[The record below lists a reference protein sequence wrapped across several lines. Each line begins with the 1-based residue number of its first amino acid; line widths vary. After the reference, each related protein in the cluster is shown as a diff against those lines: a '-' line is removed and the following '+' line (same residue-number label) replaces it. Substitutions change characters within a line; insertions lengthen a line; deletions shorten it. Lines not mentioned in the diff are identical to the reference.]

1 MLFPP
6 NPPKS
11 GEALRAAWGRHLI
24 DWIKSSVVPRG
35 DGTTTIVH
43 GCTVSA
49 KNNLGDT
56 YNGYLKP
63 VQTAANKIKIVD
75 GLDIEAA
82 NCATVQINK
91 FTNNIAAAE
100 LTITADCFIY
110 LESVLNGDPATS
122 ATAEIK
128 QSATYPG
135 YEAGKEKTLISR
147 VTFADSKI
155 TNFSQEPVPNHIIV
169 WGTC

>member
-1 MLFPP
+1 MSNLVFKKWTDAVLHL
-6 NPPKS
+6 NEKIKNS
-11 GEALRAAWGRHLI
+11 RIIAGRNIQLEDTGNGTMIH
-24 DWIKSSVVPRG
+24 SSA
-35 DGTTTIVH
+35 
-43 GCTVSA
+43 SNA
-49 KNNLGDT
+49 ESDT
-56 YNGYLKP
+56 YKVYFK
-63 VQTAANKIKIVD
+63 VVKTAVNKIKIVD
-75 GLDIEAA
+75 GMDVEAA

-110 LESVLNGDPATS
+110 LESILNGDPATS